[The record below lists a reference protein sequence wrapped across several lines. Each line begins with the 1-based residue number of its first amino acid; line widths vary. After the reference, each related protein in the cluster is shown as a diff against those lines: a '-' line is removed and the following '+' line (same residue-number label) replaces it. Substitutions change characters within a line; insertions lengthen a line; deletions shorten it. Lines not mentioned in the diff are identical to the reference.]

1 MSYSDHS
8 SKTEDQT
15 TVWLDLQV
23 LGTPAYR
30 CYLLLIM
37 LSRESVQ
44 ITETCARQ

>member
-23 LGTPAYR
+23 LGTTTYR
-30 CYLLLIM
+30 YHLLLIM
-37 LSRESVQ
+37 LSRQSVQ
-44 ITETCARQ
+44 IIETCACQ